1 MSQKQLKNEHKNEHK
16 NEQPNAEKAHAAATG
31 ILPIAKPR
39 NAEEVWRENNPE
51 RFLWRTAR
59 DRAKLGKR
67 QFTIRVVDVIIP
79 RLCPYLDMP
88 LNTKKGRGRNNYD
101 VPTLDRINSNF
112 DYTEHNIQVISWK
125 ANKMKNDATA
135 EELDVFATNQ
145 ILKFSSTRTRK
156 ELYEKLKLEF
166 GCDYE

>member
-1 MSQKQLKNEHKNEHK
+1 MPQKQLKSEHK
-16 NEQPNAEKAHAAATG
+16 NEQSNAEKAHAAATG
-31 ILPIAKPR
+31 ILPIAETPKRR

-59 DRAKLGKR
+59 DRAKLSKR

-79 RLCPYLDMP
+79 RLCPYLDIP

-101 VPTLDRINSNF
+101 VPTLDRINSSF

-145 ILKFSSTRTRK
+145 ILKFASPRTRK
-156 ELYEKLKLEF
+156 EMYEKLKLEF

>member
-1 MSQKQLKNEHKNEHK
+1 MPTNQSRTKV
-16 NEQPNAEKAHAAATG
+16 EKAHAAAPQ
-31 ILPIAKPR
+31 LLEAPKRR

-59 DRAKLGKR
+59 GRAKLSKR
-67 QFTIRVVDVIIP
+67 QFTIRVEDVIIP
-79 RLCPYLDMP
+79 RLCPYLDIP

-101 VPTLDRINSNF
+101 VPTLDRINSAF

-145 ILKFSSTRTRK
+145 LLKFASQRVRK
-156 ELYEKLKLEF
+156 EMYEKLKLEF